1 RVGARHGPGPFADR
15 HARLR
20 DQAPVLSRC
29 DGGAGGRGQ
38 GRAGSGGAMKTALLI
53 FAAVV
58 LSSTAAKAYP
68 TMIRHG
74 YPQCASCHTDPSGGT
89 LLTRYGRAQSEL
101 LLSSRW
107 GAAKDAEPGAFSQ
120 FLFGTVKTPD
130 PVTLGG
136 WLREGYIWNTVDG
149 KLVDNRQLQMRSS
162 LAADLRLGPVRAAAE
177 VGYASAHSAQ
187 LATIT
192 RNPDEGNLVSREHWV
207 GITLADD
214 AALVR

>member
-1 RVGARHGPGPFADR
+1 GHGQGRAHAARTGAAGGGPLSRRAGLRRDHQGPGLVADR

-20 DQAPVLSRC
+20 DQAAVLSRC

-107 GAAKDAEPGAFSQ
+107 GAA
-120 FLFGTVKTPD
+120 
-130 PVTLGG
+130 
-136 WLREGYIWNTVDG
+136 
-149 KLVDNRQLQMRSS
+149 
-162 LAADLRLGPVRAAAE
+162 
-177 VGYASAHSAQ
+177 
-187 LATIT
+187 
-192 RNPDEGNLVSREHWV
+192 
-207 GITLADD
+207 
-214 AALVR
+214 